1 VDAWQGCSLIPPQC
15 RLDHSVPI
23 FLFASYSLS
32 VTWAMSSPTATTS
45 GDNMA
50 NGRPLFPNS
59 KSFTRLPSPLRD
71 RNPRSRATTISG
83 STIPQTP
90 TFVAN
95 LSTSP
100 SNDKGSKH
108 DIFVTP
114 EDDAEEVVNPNLRI
128 PQSFEELPIELRS
141 LTERCYALRVLGL

>member
-1 VDAWQGCSLIPPQC
+1 
-15 RLDHSVPI
+15 
-23 FLFASYSLS
+23 
-32 VTWAMSSPTATTS
+32 MSSPTATAS

-83 STIPQTP
+83 RSIPEMP
-90 TFVAN
+90 AFVAN

-100 SNDKGSKH
+100 SDDRGGKH

-114 EDDAEEVVNPNLRI
+114 EDKVEEVVNPSLRI
-128 PQSFEELPIELRS
+128 PQSFEELPIEVRS
-141 LTERCYALRVLGL
+141 LTERCYALRASGPQMG